1 MVPRSMLRWEMHST
15 SGLRNFWGRLG
26 IGLTSLRFFNTMG
39 FGVRTPPGGRGVGPD
54 LTDIRVISRKFTDI
68 SEKGKSLRI

>member
-1 MVPRSMLRWEMHST
+1 MIDGDETRGDRT
-15 SGLRNFWGRLG
+15 
-26 IGLTSLRFFNTMG
+26 IGLTSVKFLNTMV

-68 SEKGKSLRI
+68 SEKLKFLRI